1 MDPKN
6 LKRCVVPFCDTRASS
21 GLSKFPQKDENRKNI
36 WLELLEIKEVK
47 LNDRICHKHFTENDF
62 QNFKNRRV
70 LSPKAVPSLHL
81 PQHIQISFHDD
92 ISLVQSQNVSS
103 DTNSQN
109 SLPEISDEPLPVVP
123 NVPMVHCPVI
133 SSDFEHKDHIYSYP
147 NVKLSDLLKQRDELI

>member
-92 ISLVQSQNVSS
+92 IQWLLWCGFRGFLGTHKTLSS
-103 DTNSQN
+103 GFRNPQI
-109 SLPEISDEPLPVVP
+109 LR
-123 NVPMVHCPVI
+123 
-133 SSDFEHKDHIYSYP
+133 
-147 NVKLSDLLKQRDELI
+147 LKSRFCSIF